1 MTKRSNRRA
10 FTLMELLVAFVLGM
24 LALVILWT
32 LVRNFNRHTVRISRK
47 LDGLDGALSFVRIF
61 ENDLLSLCHD
71 SNHMI
76 EAKPNFI
83 SFHVYKAN
91 RDELRARKL
100 PTRKVSYLFLE
111 KEHKVIRRMTSE
123 KDKVLPGVFVS
134 LRFALTQ
141 LSKKKAY
148 ALSYSVGAIAHDALG
163 GKEDIRVGTVPTVL
177 WNRIP
182 LRAYNDSQSLRHWH
196 RSPASWPTD

>member
-1 MTKRSNRRA
+1 MSQRNRNRA

-32 LVRNFNRHTVRISRK
+32 LVRNFNKHTVRISRK
-47 LDGLDGALSFVRIF
+47 LDGLDGALAFVRFF

-71 SNHMI
+71 SNHGI
-76 EAKPNFI
+76 EAKLSSI
-83 SFHVYKAN
+83 SFHVYKAGK
-91 RDELRARKL
+91 DKLRARKL
-100 PTRKVSYLFLE
+100 PTCKVSYLFLE
-111 KEHKVIRRMTSE
+111 KEHKVVRRMTGE
-123 KDKVLPGVFVS
+123 KDRVIPGVFVS

-141 LSKKKAY
+141 LAKKKAY
-148 ALSYSVGAIAHDALG
+148 SLSYSVGAIAHDALG
-163 GKEDIRVGTVPTVL
+163 GEQDIRVGTVPTVL

-182 LRAYNDSQSLRHWH
+182 LRAYNDSLRLRHWH